1 MVDLKEQNL
10 LKNCYRFRIN
20 FNATEK
26 LTLSLNVNN
35 IFNVLPEWSFTN
47 ATPTGQAIDGAAVTN
62 SPSNLITFNQRY
74 SQMTYDGY
82 HFSQL
87 GTMFN
92 LSLNYKF

>member
-1 MVDLKEQNL
+1 MELYKRN
-10 LKNCYRFRIN
+10 
-20 FNATEK
+20 
-26 LTLSLNVNN
+26 
-35 IFNVLPEWSFTN
+35 
-47 ATPTGQAIDGAAVTN
+47 PTGQAILELLQT
-62 SPSNLITFNQRY
+62 PSNLITFNQRY

>member
-1 MVDLKEQNL
+1 MEFYKRN
-10 LKNCYRFRIN
+10 
-20 FNATEK
+20 
-26 LTLSLNVNN
+26 S
-35 IFNVLPEWSFTN
+35 
-47 ATPTGQAIDGAAVTN
+47 TGQAILDGAAVTN